1 MSSAYYKTASCYGK
15 VTLGPIIRIIFLKVY
30 FMCLSSHMKTFPLK
44 ATFFFIL
51 LTALL
56 GVSAFQ
62 ARTPIV
68 PQYVVSATPTYDPFV
83 ETPLPLNPTE
93 LELGQNLYWHWCM
106 PCHGDK
112 GQGLTDEFRGKW
124 EPDHQNCWARGCHTG
139 HRDEEGFPIP
149 TVVPGIVDENHL
161 SQFSS
166 LQEFASFLKAT
177 HPPQSPGVLK
187 DEEYHAIALFVF
199 TMNGRATEDA
209 IPATVPV
216 STPTAT
222 LTPTPSPVPIAGS
235 TTGLNPSL
243 VGAVAVAAV
252 VVVFGLVLLGRLRI
266 QAK

>member
-1 MSSAYYKTASCYGK
+1 M
-15 VTLGPIIRIIFLKVY
+15 FLKVY
-30 FMCLSSHMKTFPLK
+30 FMCLSSHMKPSILK
-44 ATFFFIL
+44 ATFLFL
-51 LTALL
+51 LLPALL
-56 GVSAFQ
+56 GISSFQ
-62 ARTPIV
+62 ARTPTV

-112 GQGLTDEFRGKW
+112 GQGLTDEFRGRW
-124 EPDHQNCWARGCHTG
+124 EPDHQNCWARGCHAG

-149 TVVPGIVDENHL
+149 TVVPGIVNEDHL

-177 HPPQSPGVLK
+177 HPPQSPGVLR

-199 TMNGRATEDA
+199 TMNGRAIENG
-209 IPATVPV
+209 IPSTVSAP
-216 STPTAT
+216 TPTAT
-222 LTPTPSPVPIAGS
+222 LAPSPSPAPIAES
-235 TTGLNPSL
+235 TAGLSPLL

-252 VVVFGLVLLGRLRI
+252 VMGLVLLGRSRI